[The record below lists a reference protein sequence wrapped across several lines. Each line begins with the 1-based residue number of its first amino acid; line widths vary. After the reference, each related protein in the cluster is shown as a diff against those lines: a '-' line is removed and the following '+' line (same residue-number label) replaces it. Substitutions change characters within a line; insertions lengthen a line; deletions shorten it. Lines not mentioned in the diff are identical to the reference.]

1 MDEMGGAGGTH
12 ALIHQLHV
20 EELAVT
26 AGVAPCADAA
36 LVGDAGADCPPGGD
50 GGNAA

>member
-1 MDEMGGAGGTH
+1 MRWWGGGTH
-12 ALIHQLHV
+12 ALVHQLHG

-36 LVGDAGADCPPGGD
+36 LVGDAGADGPPG
-50 GGNAA
+50 